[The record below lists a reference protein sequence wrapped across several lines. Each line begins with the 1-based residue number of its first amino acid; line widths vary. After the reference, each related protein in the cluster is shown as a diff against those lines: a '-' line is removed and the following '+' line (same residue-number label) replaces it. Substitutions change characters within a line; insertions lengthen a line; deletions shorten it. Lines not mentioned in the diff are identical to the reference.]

1 MNRTELIDNV
11 KSGRRVTIM
20 LNGAEVVSAKKDLKP
35 INHYKCAT
43 LYKIVVKDPIYGAIF
58 FSGFSDKLL
67 EMFGSSYNSAK
78 VSLKVTVTGVGEA
91 SDRFPDPIL
100 FAKPHL
106 KKGDPL
112 VVDFPI
118 DTTQESSDLSVNV

>member
-35 INHYKCAT
+35 INHYTCAT

-58 FSGFSDKLL
+58 FSGFSEKML
-67 EMFGSSYNSAK
+67 EMFSSGYNAAQ
-78 VSLKVTVTGVGEA
+78 VSLKVTVTGVGES
-91 SDRFPDPIL
+91 SDRYPDPIL

-118 DTTQESSDLSVNV
+118 DTTSQDHDLSVNV